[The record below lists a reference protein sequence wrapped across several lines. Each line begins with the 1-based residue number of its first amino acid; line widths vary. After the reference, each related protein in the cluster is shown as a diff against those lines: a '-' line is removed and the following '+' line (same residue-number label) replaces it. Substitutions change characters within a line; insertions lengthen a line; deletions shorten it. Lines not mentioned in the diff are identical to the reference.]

1 MELNF
6 VQIQVIST
14 LNGGILMYALD
25 SDGKVW
31 HKQHSDNEW
40 KKVSMF
46 FKS

>member
-6 VQIQVIST
+6 VQIQVIYSDM
-14 LNGGILMYALD
+14 GGIFMYGLD
-25 SDGKVW
+25 AEGKVW
-31 HKQHSDNEW
+31 FKTHSDNEW

>member
-6 VQIQVIST
+6 VQIQVVV
-14 LNGGILMYALD
+14 NGPGVILMYALD

-31 HKQHSDNEW
+31 HKQHSDIEW